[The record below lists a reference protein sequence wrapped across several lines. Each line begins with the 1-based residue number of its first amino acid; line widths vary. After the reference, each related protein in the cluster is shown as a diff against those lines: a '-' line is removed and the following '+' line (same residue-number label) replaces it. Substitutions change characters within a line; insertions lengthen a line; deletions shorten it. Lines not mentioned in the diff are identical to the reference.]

1 MDNETIEAIR
11 QLLTPINNKLDSM
24 DLKISEMKI
33 QMDSLKLDMKTME
46 YENQKRYRELKQ
58 DTETIMTVLE
68 ARNLLPK
75 HYNNNIPGTIPGIY
89 YLLCNTIPA
98 SINSRPD
105 RSQKKY
111 VLQIGAETPD
121 SKGQG
126 HP

>member
-24 DLKISEMKI
+24 DLKTSEMKI

-75 HYNNNIPGTIPGIY
+75 A
-89 YLLCNTIPA
+89 L
-98 SINSRPD
+98 
-105 RSQKKY
+105 
-111 VLQIGAETPD
+111 
-121 SKGQG
+121 
-126 HP
+126 

>member
-1 MDNETIEAIR
+1 MDNETIEAMR

-75 HYNNNIPGTIPGIY
+75 A
-89 YLLCNTIPA
+89 L
-98 SINSRPD
+98 
-105 RSQKKY
+105 
-111 VLQIGAETPD
+111 
-121 SKGQG
+121 
-126 HP
+126 

>member
-11 QLLTPINNKLDSM
+11 QLLKPINNKLDSM

-46 YENQKRYRELKQ
+46 YENQKHYRELKQ

-75 HYNNNIPGTIPGIY
+75 A
-89 YLLCNTIPA
+89 L
-98 SINSRPD
+98 
-105 RSQKKY
+105 
-111 VLQIGAETPD
+111 
-121 SKGQG
+121 
-126 HP
+126 